1 MNHPSTPPTKQNKPA
16 FAIIVAIVLILFA
29 GVGLAALMGWLPSM
43 SQAGRPGELVSPP
56 AEQVVK
62 ATDAPPTGATQ
73 SSQYTANAGTVGN
86 QAVTSG
92 TSAAGSTGGS
102 NDSEAPAGQQPGKT
116 VCANC
121 GMVETVNGQSRFAN
135 DNKDGTTPGAAI
147 ANKVESNKKDGKRY
161 DIVVR
166 MHDGQLRTVQTNQT
180 IWRPGDQVKI
190 EGDKLL
196 SR

>member
-16 FAIIVAIVLILFA
+16 LAIIAAIVLILFA
-29 GVGLAALMGWLPSM
+29 GVGIAALMGWLPSW
-43 SQAGRPGELVSPP
+43 SQGGRADELVTPP
-56 AEQVVK
+56 TEQLVN

-86 QAVTSG
+86 KPATTG

-102 NDSEAPAGQQPGKT
+102 NDSEAPAGQQPGKS

-121 GMVETVNGQSRFAN
+121 GVVETVNGQSRFKN
-135 DNKDGTTPGAAI
+135 DNADGTTPGAAV
-147 ANKVESNKKDGKRY
+147 ANKIESNTKDSKRY

-166 MHDGQLRTVQTNQT
+166 LHDGQLRTVQTNQP

>member
-29 GVGLAALMGWLPSM
+29 GVGLAALMGWLPST
-43 SQAGRPGELVSPP
+43 SQAGRPSDMVTPP
-56 AEQVVK
+56 TEQLVK
-62 ATDAPPTGATQ
+62 ATDAAPTGATQ
-73 SSQYTANAGTVGN
+73 SSQYTADAGTVGN
-86 QAVTSG
+86 QPVTSG
-92 TSAAGSTGGS
+92 TAAAGSTGGS
-102 NDSEAPAGQQPGKT
+102 NDAKAPPGQEPGKP

-121 GMVETVNGQSRFAN
+121 GVVETVNGQSRFAN
-135 DNKDGTTPGAAI
+135 DNKDGTTPGAAVD
-147 ANKVESNKKDGKRY
+147 NKIESNKKDSKRY

-166 MHDGQLRTVQTNQT
+166 MHDGQLRTVQTNQV